1 MAQCHILNTRELQFL
16 VAWIGRICAAPVYHR
31 ARLHPTP
38 RMDPELVPLR
48 RARGVILF
56 AGLGYFVDIFDL
68 LLFAVL
74 RVESIRDLGAGDR
87 SIEVG
92 TLLQNAQL
100 VGMMLGGL
108 VWGVLGDR
116 RGRRAALYGSILLYS
131 LANLANAM
139 VASVPQYAVLRFVAG
154 FGLAGE
160 LGAALTLVSEMV
172 DRRERGT
179 ATTLV
184 ATLGVMGAVAAAI
197 VGELV
202 PWRAAYA
209 IGGVLGLLL
218 LLLRV
223 RLRDSDMFART
234 REAGGRRGDV
244 WRLVNAP
251 DRAARY
257 VRAILIGV
265 PVWFTTGILITFAP
279 ELARHLGV
287 AGEVTAG
294 RAVLVFYGTA
304 TLGDLTS
311 GLLSQRLRS
320 RRRAVA
326 IYYALCAVGVA
337 AYLGGLARTPAGFYA
352 ICGWL
357 GIATGFWAVMV
368 TMAVEQFGT
377 DLRATAATS
386 VPTFVRAT
394 AVPMT
399 FAFLALRPGLG
410 MAGAAGMVGAVAL
423 GLAAIALAYQ
433 PETYGR
439 DLDFV
444 EDGGGLGTAAFD

>member
-1 MAQCHILNTRELQFL
+1 
-16 VAWIGRICAAPVYHR
+16 
-31 ARLHPTP
+31 
-38 RMDPELVPLR
+38 
-48 RARGVILF
+48 
-56 AGLGYFVDIFDL
+56 
-68 LLFAVL
+68 
-74 RVESIRDLGAGDR
+74 
-87 SIEVG
+87 
-92 TLLQNAQL
+92 
-100 VGMMLGGL
+100 
-108 VWGVLGDR
+108 
-116 RGRRAALYGSILLYS
+116 
-131 LANLANAM
+131 
-139 VASVPQYAVLRFVAG
+139 
-154 FGLAGE
+154 
-160 LGAALTLVSEMV
+160 
-172 DRRERGT
+172 
-179 ATTLV
+179 V

-209 IGGVLGLLL
+209 IGGGLGLAL

-223 RLRDSDMFART
+223 RLRDSAMFART
-234 REAGGRRGDV
+234 REAGARRGDA
-244 WRLVNAP
+244 WRLVNDP

-257 VRAILIGV
+257 VRAVLIGV

-279 ELARHLGV
+279 EFARSLGV

-294 RAVLVFYGTA
+294 RAVLVFYAAA

-311 GLLSQRLRS
+311 GLLSQWLHS

-326 IYYALCAVGVA
+326 VFYAFTAAGVA
-337 AYLGGLARTPAGFYA
+337 AYLSGLGATPAAFYA

-357 GIATGFWAVMV
+357 GVATGFWAVMV

-399 FAFLALRPGLG
+399 LAFLALRPDLG
-410 MAGAAGMVGAVAL
+410 MAAAAAIVGAVAL
-423 GLAAIALAYQ
+423 GLGTVALWYQ

-444 EDGGGLGTAAFD
+444 ERDAVPAPRPTSSRQDGW

>member
-1 MAQCHILNTRELQFL
+1 MGT
-16 VAWIGRICAAPVYHR
+16 
-31 ARLHPTP
+31 
-38 RMDPELVPLR
+38 ELVSLR
-48 RARGVILF
+48 KARGAILF

-74 RVESIRDLGAGDR
+74 RVASVADLGAGDR
-87 SIEVG
+87 TLEVG

-116 RGRRAALYGSILLYS
+116 RGRRSALYGSILLYS
-131 LANLANAM
+131 IANLANAF
-139 VASVPQYAVLRFVAG
+139 VSSVPQYAVLRFVAG

-184 ATLGVMGAVAAAI
+184 ATLGVMGAVAAAL

-223 RLRDSDMFART
+223 RLRDSAMFART
-234 REAGGRRGDV
+234 RDAGARRGDI
-244 WRLVNAP
+244 WRLVSSP

-257 VRAILIGV
+257 LRAVLIGV

-279 ELARHLGV
+279 EFARQLGV
-287 AGEVTAG
+287 AGHVTAA
-294 RAVLVFYGTA
+294 RAVLVFYAAT

-326 IYYALCAVGVA
+326 LYYALCAAGIA
-337 AYLGGLARTPAGFYA
+337 AYLLGLAGTPAAFYA
-352 ICGWL
+352 ICAWL
-357 GIATGFWAVMV
+357 GFATGFWAVMV
-368 TMAVEQFGT
+368 TMAVEQFGI

-386 VPTFVRAT
+386 VPTFVRAS

-399 FAFLALRPGLG
+399 LAFLALRPGVG
-410 MAGAAGMVGAVAL
+410 MAGAAAIVGTVVF
-423 GLAAIALAYQ
+423 GLAAWALWRQA
-433 PETYGR
+433 ETYGR

-444 EDGGGLGTAAFD
+444 EGDAALTAVAAVD

>member
-1 MAQCHILNTRELQFL
+1 MT
-16 VAWIGRICAAPVYHR
+16 
-31 ARLHPTP
+31 T
-38 RMDPELVPLR
+38 ELVSLR
-48 RARGVILF
+48 GARGAILF
-56 AGLGYFVDIFDL
+56 AGLGYFVDVFDL

-74 RVESIRDLGAGDR
+74 RVASVRELGAVDR
-87 SIEVG
+87 TVEVG
-92 TLLQNAQL
+92 TLLQNSQL

-116 RGRRAALYGSILLYS
+116 RGRRSALYGSILLYS
-131 LANLANAM
+131 VANLANAF
-139 VASVPQYAVLRFVAG
+139 VTSVPQYAVLRFVAG

-172 DRRERGT
+172 DRRARGM

-209 IGGVLGLLL
+209 IGGGLGLLL

-223 RLRDSDMFART
+223 RLRDSAMFART
-234 REAGGRRGDV
+234 RETGARRGDI
-244 WRLVNAP
+244 WRLLSTS

-279 ELARHLGV
+279 EFARQLGV

-294 RAVLVFYGTA
+294 RAVLVFYAVA

-311 GLLSQRLRS
+311 GLLSQWFHS

-326 IYYALCAVGVA
+326 VYYGLCAIGIA
-337 AYLGGLARTPAGFYA
+337 AYLLGLARTPGAFYA
-352 ICGWL
+352 LCAWL
-357 GIATGFWAVMV
+357 GMATGFWAVMV
-368 TMAVEQFGT
+368 TMAVEQFGI

-399 FAFLALRPGLG
+399 LAFLALRPQIG
-410 MAGAAGMVGAVAL
+410 MAGAAGIVATLVL
-423 GLAAIALAYQ
+423 GLGAWALWRQ

-444 EDGGGLGTAAFD
+444 ESDARVAVAATVE